1 MTEGQ
6 DDNREAKSRRLAD
19 VLQGEKVEETAQTK
33 ALGWPSVHLS
43 GMTRMGGV
51 CKGKGG
57 SRESVERAHSVVLE
71 TPAHGIDLLL

>member
-1 MTEGQ
+1 MDREAWCAAVHGIAESDMTEGQ

-43 GMTRMGGV
+43 GMTRIYLA
-51 CKGKGG
+51 
-57 SRESVERAHSVVLE
+57 E
-71 TPAHGIDLLL
+71 